1 MIDRLMIFFVS
12 ALDHRRIDQKHTPYL
27 YGLLEKYPVTRINN
41 LPETDLDSTL
51 MTGLY
56 PNEHRMWEVLLKSDG
71 DFNAGSALDYLP
83 DIVTTTSQCF
93 IHMFTGSFNLASIP
107 YWRRRRLEI
116 FKTRYDKKKL
126 KGYLK
131 INGFDTFFNIIGE
144 SNCNYVFNAKLHK
157 LDQII
162 PSLFH
167 KGLRFEFIETHGLDT
182 LQHWFLDNKEKMI
195 DSYNKVDKF
204 IKFLHSE
211 CEKKGITLMILAEHG
226 MELVKNSVDIIQK
239 IHELGIKNNEITY
252 YIEAPKARFW
262 FHSDSA
268 REKMLNYLSENEKG
282 TLLHFEELHK
292 YNIKFND
299 DSFGEYYFILNP
311 GTIFFPNDFYQPFG
325 NLYLGLTNKQ
335 QRSRLLS
342 PVYRGYHGYLPYNI
356 SEKGTFILLDD
367 KYKTDK
373 KEIETI
379 DVAPTII
386 DLLGYEQPGSLK
398 GSGAFHLS

>member
-27 YGLLEKYPVTRINN
+27 YSLSEKYPWTRITNF
-41 LPETDLDSTL
+41 PETDLDPTL
-51 MTGLY
+51 FTGLY
-56 PNEHRMWEVLLKSDG
+56 PHEHKVWQVRLKSG
-71 DFNAGSALDYLP
+71 YDFNKKLAHDYLP

-93 IHMFTGSFNLASIP
+93 IHMYTGSFNLASVP
-107 YWRRRRLEI
+107 DWRRRRFEI
-116 FKTRYDKKKL
+116 FKTRYDKKEL

-131 INGFDTFFNIIGE
+131 INGFDTFFNIVGE
-144 SNCNYVFNAKLHK
+144 SNCNYVFEGELDK
-157 LDQII
+157 LDQIL

-167 KGLRFEFIETHGLDT
+167 KGLRFELVEIHGLDT
-182 LQHWFLDNKEKMI
+182 ISHWYLDNKEKMI
-195 DSYNKVDKF
+195 DSYNKVDRF

-239 IHELGIKNNEITY
+239 IDEMEIKNNEITY

-268 REKMLNYLSENEKG
+268 REKMLNYLSGNPDG
-282 TLLHFEELHK
+282 VLLSREDMHEFNVKFE
-292 YNIKFND
+292 D
-299 DSFGEYYFILNP
+299 DSYGEYYFVLNP
-311 GTIFFPNDFYQPFG
+311 GTVFFPNDFYQPLG
-325 NLYLGLTNKQ
+325 NLYLGLTNKL
-335 QRSRLLS
+335 QRSKLLS
-342 PVYRGYHGYLPYNI
+342 PVYRGYHGYLPYND
-356 SEKGTFILLDD
+356 SDKGTFMLLDD

-373 KEIETI
+373 KEIEII

-386 DLLGYEQPGSLK
+386 NLLGYEQPVSLK
-398 GSGAFHLS
+398 GSSAFHL

>member
-1 MIDRLMIFFVS
+1 MIDRLMIFFAS
-12 ALDHRRIDQKHTPYL
+12 ALDHRRIDHKHTPYL
-27 YGLLEKYPVTRINN
+27 QSLSEKYPVTRINN
-41 LPETDLDSTL
+41 LPETDLDPTI
-51 MTGLY
+51 MTGRY
-56 PNEHRMWEVLLKSDG
+56 PHEHKMWQVRLKSDESI
-71 DFNAGSALDYLP
+71 NSTSALDYVP
-83 DIVTTTSQCF
+83 DMVTTTSQCF
-93 IHMFTGSFNLASIP
+93 IHLFTESYDLAAVP
-107 YWRRRRLEI
+107 YWRRRRFEI

-144 SNCNYVFNAKLHK
+144 SNCNYVFNAELHK

-182 LQHWFLDNKEKMI
+182 LEHWFLDNQQKMI
-195 DSYNKVDKF
+195 DSYNKVDQF
-204 IKFLHSE
+204 INFLHSE
-211 CEKKGITLMILAEHG
+211 CEKKGVTLMILADHG
-226 MELVKNSVDIIQK
+226 MELVKNSVDIVQK

-252 YIEAPKARFW
+252 YIEASKVRFW

-268 REKMLNYLSENEKG
+268 REKMLNYLPENPHGVFLSREDMHEFNVK
-282 TLLHFEELHK
+282 FE
-292 YNIKFND
+292 D
-299 DSFGEYYFILNP
+299 DSYGEYYFILNP

-335 QRSRLLS
+335 MRSRLQS
-342 PVYRGYHGYLPYNI
+342 PIYRGYHGYLPYNK
-356 SEKGTFILLDD
+356 SEKGIFILLDD
-367 KYKTDK
+367 NYNTDK

-386 DLLGYEQPGSLK
+386 NLLGYEQPGSLK
-398 GSGAFHLS
+398 GSSAFHLS